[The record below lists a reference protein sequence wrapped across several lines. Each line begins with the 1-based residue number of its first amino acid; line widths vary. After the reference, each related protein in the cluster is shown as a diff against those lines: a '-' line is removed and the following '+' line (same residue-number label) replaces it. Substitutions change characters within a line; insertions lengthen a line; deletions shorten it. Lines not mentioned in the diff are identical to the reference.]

1 MSVCTQES
9 DPGFGHMRPGMEG
22 AGMKGRGMHHGRGPA
37 AGMYVPDCFSR
48 SFLCLSQG
56 LSQEEYNSPGVV
68 MTHLH
73 NSRNA
78 LFMWLATAGTLT

>member
-1 MSVCTQES
+1 
-9 DPGFGHMRPGMEG
+9 
-22 AGMKGRGMHHGRGPA
+22 MKGRGMHHGRGPA